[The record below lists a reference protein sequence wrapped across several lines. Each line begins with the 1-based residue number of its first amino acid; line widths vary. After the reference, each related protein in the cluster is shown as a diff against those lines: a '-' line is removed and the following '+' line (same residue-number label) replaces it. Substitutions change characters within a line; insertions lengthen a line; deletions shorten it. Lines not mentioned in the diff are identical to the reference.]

1 MYSCF
6 QCTQIRLDCVFITYR
21 TCRLEENLKNTRPTI
36 LFRLLALAIFYGMV
50 PLATSAAD
58 LVPFT
63 DIMPAQAMALI
74 KEKSA
79 DPLFKILDVRTPEEF
94 ALNYVKGALNIDVK
108 AADFAKK
115 IAKLDRDGTYL
126 VYCKGGVRSARAMN
140 LMKEAGF
147 KQVYNLAGGLKKWQE
162 EKLPLE
168 AVSVQA
174 AAAPPS

>member
-1 MYSCF
+1 MRDRKHTK
-6 QCTQIRLDCVFITYR
+6 Q
-21 TCRLEENLKNTRPTI
+21 TI
-36 LFRLLALAIFYGMV
+36 LKRLLLGAALSGFLFLTL
-50 PLATSAAD
+50 PATG

-63 DIMPAQAMALI
+63 DITPAQASTLI

-94 ALNYVKGALNIDVK
+94 ALNYIKGALNIDVK